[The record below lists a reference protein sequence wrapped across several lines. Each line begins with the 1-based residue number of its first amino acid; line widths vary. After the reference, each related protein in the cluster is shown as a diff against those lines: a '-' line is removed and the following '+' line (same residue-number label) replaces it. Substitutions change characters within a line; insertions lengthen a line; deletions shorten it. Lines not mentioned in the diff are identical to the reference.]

1 MLGLMQV
8 KKTHKHFLFSKSVR
22 IKIIQAN
29 LATICINYNL
39 NVNVISTLYKNVL
52 TNKVNK
58 KTDYFNNNLQ
68 VHVI

>member
-1 MLGLMQV
+1 MQV

-22 IKIIQAN
+22 IQIIQAN
-29 LATICINYNL
+29 LAAICINYNL

-58 KTDYFNNNLQ
+58 KNDYFNNNLQ